1 MKLLK
6 IRYKTSLL
14 SLIFLGILICGF
26 FATSVSASPNYQLT
40 LAKGTDVLTVNQ
52 YDDSAWKATVN
63 ASTNPSFWFEGDAN
77 ITGANSKE
85 TILGWND
92 NTWQTWD
99 VFTSLFMSEYFS
111 FEDLIT
117 LLTIMN
123 NIGYNET
130 TINTNYTGNYNL
142 WFGVRAVWNFTK
154 GPYPEQSSYTEGVLV
169 FRDPVDVK
177 TMLDDYKTI
186 AAELNGNLFIQLSG
200 LSFPNLTADDFL
212 WQLALNGLAVG
223 SPQSGYLAELVNE
236 LGCQDASSIG
246 NTLIFNRVGVTNY
259 TVEISYG
266 KKGTIST
273 FIVKDISEDIIFQ
286 ITSTNEEWIF
296 FLILMIIGAC
306 GVGLVVYIIFNKRRP
321 KK

>member
-6 IRYKTSLL
+6 DRYKTSLL
-14 SLIFLGILICGF
+14 SFVFLGILICGF
-26 FATSVSASPNYQLT
+26 FATSVSASPTYQLT
-40 LAKGTDVLTVNQ
+40 LAKGTDVFTVTQ
-52 YDDSAWKATVN
+52 YDDSAWKTTVN
-63 ASTNPSFWFEGDAN
+63 ASSNPSFWFEGDAN
-77 ITGANSKE
+77 ITGANSKA

-99 VFTSLFMSEYFS
+99 VFTSLFMSEYFN

-117 LLTIMN
+117 LIPLMN
-123 NIGYNET
+123 SMGYNET
-130 TINTNYTGNYNL
+130 TINANYTGNYNL
-142 WFGVRAVWNFTK
+142 WYGVRAVWNFTE
-154 GPYPEQSSYTEGVLV
+154 GPYLEQSSYTEGVLV

-177 TMLDDYKTI
+177 TMLDDYNII
-186 AAELNGNLFIQLSG
+186 AAELNPLIFFSG
-200 LSFPNLTADDFL
+200 LSFPNLTADQFL

-223 SPQSGYLAELVNE
+223 SPQSGYLTELVTE

-246 NTLIFNRVGVTNY
+246 NTLIFNRVGETNY

-266 KKGTIST
+266 NKGTMSN

-286 ITSTNEEWIF
+286 IASTNEEWIF

-306 GVGLVVYIIFNKRRP
+306 GVGLVVYIIFNKRKP